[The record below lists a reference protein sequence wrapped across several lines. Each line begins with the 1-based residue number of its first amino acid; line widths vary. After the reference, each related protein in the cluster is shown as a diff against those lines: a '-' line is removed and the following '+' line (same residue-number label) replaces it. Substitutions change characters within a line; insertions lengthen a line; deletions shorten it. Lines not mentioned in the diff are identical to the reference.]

1 MKNSKNSKEKTITRR
16 SFVKRAS
23 MSAGG
28 MMLMGTLPVYTSAYA
43 QGSDLLKVALIGCG
57 GRGTGAANQTLLAD
71 DGVKL
76 VAMADIF
83 RDRLDSS
90 LIRLSERHGPDK
102 IDVPE
107 EHKFGGFDGYKKAME
122 LADVVILATPPGF
135 RPFHF
140 EEAVRQGKHIFME
153 KPVATDAP
161 GIRRVLAAGRE
172 AQRKELNVVVGLQRR
187 YQRDYKEV
195 KKRIDDGEIGDI
207 ISGQVYWNEERA
219 WMKERLPE
227 HTEMEYQLRNWFYFT
242 WLSGDLPLEQ
252 HIHNLDVANWFIG
265 EYPAKAEGMGGRTIR
280 TGKEYGNIFDH
291 NFIELTYPS
300 GAKVMSQ
307 CRHHPGT
314 VVRVAELF
322 QGTKGNTQTGFGYTP
337 IIRERKT
344 DNIIYEYQDQNDES
358 GYQIEHRELYK
369 AIRNGNLINNTEYA
383 AKSNLSAIMVRMA
396 SYSGKEIT
404 WNDAMNGQKI
414 LIPEVA
420 SFNDVPPILPDENG
434 FYPIATPGITEVL
447 I

>member
-1 MKNSKNSKEKTITRR
+1 MKKSTSLNKVNISRR
-16 SFVKRAS
+16 SFVKNVS
-23 MSAGG
+23 IGAGG
-28 MMLMGTLPVYTSAYA
+28 LMLFGSLPVSASAYA

-57 GRGTGAANQTLLAD
+57 GRGTGAANHTLAAD

-76 VAMADIF
+76 IAMADIF
-83 RDRLDSS
+83 PDRLNSS
-90 LIRLSERHGPDK
+90 LEILSKIYSTDK
-102 IDVPE
+102 VDVPE
-107 EHKFGGFDGYKKAME
+107 ENKFIGFDAYKKAMQ
-122 LADVVILATPPGF
+122 LADVIILATPPGF

-140 EEAVRQGKHIFME
+140 EEAVKQGKHIFME

-195 KKRIDDGEIGDI
+195 KTRIENGEIGDI

-227 HTEMEYQLRNWFYFT
+227 YTEMEYQLRNWFYFT

-252 HIHNLDVANWFIG
+252 HIHNLDIANWFIG

-291 NFIELTYPS
+291 NFIELTYPG

-314 VVRVAELF
+314 VVRVAEVF
-322 QGTKGNTQTGFGYTP
+322 QGTKGNSETGFGYTP

-344 DNIIYEYQDQNDES
+344 DRIIYEYEDQSDES
-358 GYQIEHRELYK
+358 GYQIEHRELYR
-369 AIRNGNLINNTEYA
+369 AIRNGDLINNTEYA

-404 WNDAMNGQKI
+404 WDDAMNGKKV
-414 LIPEVA
+414 LVPEVA
-420 SFNDVPPILPDENG
+420 SFDDVPPILPDNDG
-434 FYPIATPGITEVL
+434 FYPIATPGVTEVL
-447 I
+447 S

>member
-1 MKNSKNSKEKTITRR
+1 MKKNSFTNNKTLSRR
-16 SFVKRAS
+16 SFVKNAS
-23 MSAGG
+23 LGAGG
-28 MMLMGTLPVYTSAYA
+28 LMLFGSLPVSASAYA

-57 GRGTGAANQTLLAD
+57 GRGTGAANHTLAAD

-76 VAMADIF
+76 IAMADIF
-83 RDRLDSS
+83 PDRLNSS
-90 LIRLSERHGPDK
+90 LEILSKIYNTDK
-102 IDVPE
+102 VDVPE
-107 EHKFGGFDGYKKAME
+107 ENKFIGFDAYKKAIG
-122 LADVVILATPPGF
+122 LADVIILATPPGF

-140 EEAVRQGKHIFME
+140 EEAVEQGKHIFME

-161 GIRRVLAAGRE
+161 GIRRVLEAGRE
-172 AQRKELNVVVGLQRR
+172 AQRKKLNVVVGLQRR

-195 KKRIDDGEIGDI
+195 KDRIDNGEIGDI

-219 WMKERLPE
+219 WMKERLSE
-227 HTEMEYQLRNWFYFT
+227 QTEMEYQLRNWFYFT

-252 HIHNLDVANWFIG
+252 HIHNLDIANWFIG

-307 CRHHPGT
+307 CRHQPGT
-314 VVRVAELF
+314 VVRVAEVF
-322 QGTKGNTQTGFGYTP
+322 QGTKGSTQTGFGYTP

-344 DNIIYEYQDQNDES
+344 ERIIHEYQDQNDES

-369 AIRNGNLINNTEYA
+369 AIRNGDLINNTEYA

-404 WNDAMNGQKI
+404 WDDAMNGKKV
-414 LIPEVA
+414 LVPEVA
-420 SFNDVPPILPDENG
+420 SFDDVPPILPDNDG
-434 FYPIATPGITEVL
+434 FYPIAKPGVTEVL
-447 I
+447 S

>member
-1 MKNSKNSKEKTITRR
+1 MKKPKLTQSEKISRR
-16 SFVKRAS
+16 NFVKRVS
-23 MSAGG
+23 LSAGG
-28 MMLMGTLPVYTSAYA
+28 IMLLGSLPVHASAYA

-57 GRGTGAANQTLLAD
+57 GRGTGAANQTLAAD
-71 DGVKL
+71 EGVKL
-76 VAMADIF
+76 IAMADIF
-83 RDRLDSS
+83 PDRLNSS
-90 LIRLSERHGPDK
+90 LEQLSQRYSSDRV
-102 IDVPE
+102 DVPE
-107 EHKFGGFDGYKKAME
+107 ENKFIGFDGYKKAIE
-122 LADVVILATPPGF
+122 LADVIILATPPGF

-172 AQRKELNVVVGLQRR
+172 AQKKNLNVVVGLQRR

-195 KKRIDDGEIGDI
+195 KDRIVNGEIGDI

-265 EYPAKAEGMGGRTIR
+265 EYPAKAEGMGGREIR

-291 NFIELTYPS
+291 NFIELTYPG

-307 CRHHPGT
+307 CRHQPGT
-314 VVRVAELF
+314 VVRVAEFF
-322 QGTKGNTQTGFGYTP
+322 QGTKGNCQTGFGYTP
-337 IIRERKT
+337 IIRDRKT
-344 DNIIYEYQDQNDES
+344 DKIIHEYEDRNDES
-358 GYQIEHRELYK
+358 GYQIEHNEFYS
-369 AIRNGNLINNTEYA
+369 AIRNGRVINNVDYA

-396 SYSGKEIT
+396 SYSGKTIT
-404 WNDAMNGQKI
+404 WEDAMNGQKV
-414 LIPEVA
+414 LVPEVKN
-420 SFNDVPPILPDENG
+420 FEDIPPILPNENG
-434 FYPIATPGITEVL
+434 YYPIAIPGVTEVL
-447 I
+447 T